1 MVNINSNSKSD
12 SGSRKGMS
20 AAEKATRLLA
30 FFHDSLSF
38 FAIKDIERQ
47 GAKATG
53 INSMQIKDIL
63 QGLIDDGLVR
73 CEKIGSG
80 NYYWSFPSD
89 ASRSRI
95 LKLESMRNKV
105 EAGNENVALLE
116 EKLQLESAAR
126 EKTEEREVLLKDV
139 DAKQSNLSALN
150 AAISKYSDCD
160 PELLEI
166 QQHALAKAKEAV
178 NRWTDNIFSVIGY
191 FREQGTDV
199 QMVYKEFGI
208 PDDLDSVS

>member
-1 MVNINSNSKSD
+1 
-12 SGSRKGMS
+12 MS
-20 AAEKATRLLA
+20 AAEKATRLLT

-47 GAKATG
+47 GAKTTG

-95 LKLESMRNKV
+95 LQLESMRKKV
-105 EAGNENVALLE
+105 EAGSENVSLLE

-126 EKTEEREVLLKDV
+126 EKTVL
-139 DAKQSNLSALN
+139 
-150 AAISKYSDCD
+150 C
-160 PELLEI
+160 PC
-166 QQHALAKAKEAV
+166 
-178 NRWTDNIFSVIGY
+178 
-191 FREQGTDV
+191 
-199 QMVYKEFGI
+199 
-208 PDDLDSVS
+208 

>member
-1 MVNINSNSKSD
+1 
-12 SGSRKGMS
+12 MS

-47 GAKATG
+47 GAKSTG
-53 INSMQIKDIL
+53 INSMQIKDVL
-63 QGLIDDGLVR
+63 QSLIDDGLVR

-89 ASRSRI
+89 ASRSRA
-95 LKLESMRNKV
+95 LKFETMRKKV
-105 EAGNENVALLE
+105 EAGNENVTLLE
-116 EKLQLESAAR
+116 EKLRFETDAR
-126 EKTEEREVLLKDV
+126 QMTDEREALLRDV

-160 PELLEI
+160 PELLES
-166 QQHALAKAKEAV
+166 QQNALALAKEAV
-178 NRWTDNIFSVIGY
+178 NRWTDNIFLVIGY
-191 FREQGTDV
+191 FRDQGTDI
-199 QMVYKEFGI
+199 QMVYQEFGI
-208 PDDLDSVS
+208 PEDLDSVS

>member
-1 MVNINSNSKSD
+1 M
-12 SGSRKGMS
+12 SRKGMP
-20 AAEKATRLLA
+20 AAEKASRLLA

-53 INSMQIKDIL
+53 INSMQIKDVL
-63 QGLIDDGLVR
+63 QGLIDDSLVR

-95 LKLESMRNKV
+95 LNLESIRRKV
-105 EAGNENVALLE
+105 EAGNENVALLD
-116 EKLQLESAAR
+116 EKLQLERAAR
-126 EKTEEREVLLKDV
+126 ENTEEREALLKDV
-139 DAKQSNLSALN
+139 DIKQSKLSALH

-160 PELLEI
+160 PELLEN
-166 QQHALAKAKEAV
+166 QRDALATAKEAV
-178 NRWTDNIFSVIGY
+178 NRWTDNIFSVIGF
-191 FREQGTDV
+191 FRDQGTDV

-208 PDDLDSVS
+208 PEDLDSVS